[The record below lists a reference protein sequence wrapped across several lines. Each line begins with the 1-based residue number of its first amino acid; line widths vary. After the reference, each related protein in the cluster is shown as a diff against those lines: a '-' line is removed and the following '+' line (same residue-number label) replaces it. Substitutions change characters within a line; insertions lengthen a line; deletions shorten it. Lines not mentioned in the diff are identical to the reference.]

1 GRVLRRVRGRVQPD
15 RPVAAPAAA
24 RARAGRARA
33 PAGQPR
39 GAACAG
45 RFARVGPGRPRAAGP
60 GTLRPDPRWRAAL
73 PVRRGERQR
82 GAAPRA
88 GGVRQER
95 GGAMTPA
102 ARRPRQRREP
112 PAQARL
118 DLYREHAAE
127 YEAGREPSFVDVA
140 PALYLALDGA
150 GAHGGEEFQ
159 EATAV
164 LYNVA
169 FAIKMR
175 RKAAGQDHAVAGL
188 EAVWP
193 EGPDAPRWRL
203 LIRVPEYVRGEDI
216 EEARKRVGR
225 SGAAAVRLE

>member
-1 GRVLRRVRGRVQPD
+1 RFRRRVQPD

-24 RARAGRARA
+24 RARGGRARP

-39 GAACAG
+39 GAARAG
-45 RFARVGPGRPRAAGP
+45 RLARVGPGRPRAAGP
-60 GTLRPDPRWRAAL
+60 GTLRADPRRRAAL

-82 GAAPRA
+82 GAASRA

-95 GGAMTPA
+95 GGAMTSA

-127 YEAGREPSFVDVA
+127 YEAGREPSFVDVG

-150 GAHGGEEFQ
+150 GALGAAEFQ

-164 LYNVA
+164 LYNIA
-169 FAIKMR
+169 FAIK
-175 RKAAGQDHAVAGL
+175 
-188 EAVWP
+188 
-193 EGPDAPRWRL
+193 
-203 LIRVPEYVRGEDI
+203 
-216 EEARKRVGR
+216 
-225 SGAAAVRLE
+225 